1 LKDDNNEN
9 ADDIPLDTDY
19 GVDIDTELPN
29 HLAESSGNRN
39 EVLQIST
46 VNSEG
51 VKIGNDYNADGS
63 EGIDDFEDVSVDTTI
78 DFQIDSVV
86 PVCAQCQ
93 KPCKIVSLIKT
104 KNVCTDKS
112 CSTLEAKNKEFHCK
126 TCNYHACFQCA
137 KSSLNSKEVE
147 RKVSVAKS
155 MTKTVGNNGNH
166 EVS

>member
-78 DFQIDSVV
+78 DFQ
-86 PVCAQCQ
+86 
-93 KPCKIVSLIKT
+93 KSL
-104 KNVCTDKS
+104 
-112 CSTLEAKNKEFHCK
+112 
-126 TCNYHACFQCA
+126 
-137 KSSLNSKEVE
+137 LNSKEVE

-166 EVS
+166 QVS